1 MRQLV
6 PLKDGMLGRR
16 FSVLE
21 EGHFVAAP
29 EEAEVGDAVFVLIGC
44 SVPVCLRRDT
54 ASKKWRLV
62 GECYV
67 YGCMNGEAIGQR
79 GEGQLGARTLLLI

>member
-1 MRQLV
+1 MLWSTRLQLGDGETSV
-6 PLKDGMLGRR
+6 RELVRTLKDGMLERR

-21 EGHFVAAP
+21 EGRFVAAP
-29 EEAEVGDAVFVLIGC
+29 EGAEVGDAVFVLIGC

-54 ASKKWRLV
+54 TPEKWRLV

-67 YGCMNGEAIGQR
+67 QV
-79 GEGQLGARTLLLI
+79 